1 MKKHIPLIIV
11 ICLLVCL
18 AVLYTINIWRSAKYY
33 EGVTDK
39 AIEEFVFDYEEE
51 VIDTRRDY
59 YPKSKVCIIT
69 VYGEKHMAV
78 YLYMNGE
85 IWNYDNQSN

>member
-1 MKKHIPLIIV
+1 MKKHIPLIIA

-18 AVLYTINIWRSAKYY
+18 AVLYTINICRSFKYY
-33 EGVTDK
+33 DGATDK
-39 AIEEFVFDYEEE
+39 AVEEFVFDYEEE
-51 VIDTRRDY
+51 VIDTRMDY
-59 YPKSKVCIIT
+59 YPRSKSCIIT

-85 IWNYDNQSN
+85 IWNYVNQSN